1 MGASAAIA
9 IGSAIFGPMIS
20 QAVGL
25 TKKPQTPNLVVE
37 QPPQPAGA
45 VSPEGAGAQQQKKAA
60 GAMGR
65 SDTIETGPQGLGT
78 ISPDNQAPKSLL
90 GY

>member
-9 IGSAIFGPMIS
+9 IGAALFGPQIM
-20 QAVGL
+20 QATGL
-25 TKKPQTPNLVVE
+25 APKPQTPNLVVE
-37 QPPQPAGA
+37 QPPAPAGA
-45 VSPEGAGAQQQKKAA
+45 TAPEGAGAQQQKKAA

-65 SDTIETGPQGLGT
+65 ADTIATGPQGLGA
-78 ISPDNQAPKSLL
+78 IGAENQAPKTLL